1 MGSVGIF
8 VLEVVLKIMA
18 YSAFTG
24 KKAFFKV
31 SQAVRPAHHQPT
43 PHHQHPSLAV
53 EEKALT

>member
-31 SQAVRPAHHQPT
+31 RQAGTPSINQHHT
-43 PHHQHPSLAV
+43 GHRTLRGLL
-53 EEKALT
+53 ENKALT